1 MDFRVEAVKYII
13 TEQCQRVSTNNREN
27 AYCVEYTG
35 KGWKISPADREHL
48 CWSEGDNTFYLEP
61 KPSERTEEF
70 IASCRY
76 PESETAIAI
85 AKKLI
90 QRHEKQEYTTWS
102 FRMLKDRNND
112 NKTLDIIRDKLNGS
126 CYEDYDD
133 DSNIDKRVK
142 EIEGLAKETGV
153 VIVYGHSDDLIE
165 FRGAI
170 DDELGAWEGGIFLIH
185 NSAHP
190 NVEKLD
196 STDLYRLSIEE
207 RRNCI
212 FAKWPWHYKTDIPHK
227 EFTVFYDKPEDDEK
241 EWAEIYCSGIIF
253 SVKDLA

>member
-1 MDFRVEAVKYII
+1 MDFSVEAVKYII

-133 DSNIDKRVK
+133 YED
-142 EIEGLAKETGV
+142 E
-153 VIVYGHSDDLIE
+153 YGHNYIDEEQRNFIREANKFFAENQICYVAKYGVENVRIVSLRDGEHWSDY
-165 FRGAI
+165 
-170 DDELGAWEGGIFLIH
+170 EL
-185 NSAHP
+185 
-190 NVEKLD
+190 
-196 STDLYRLSIEE
+196 
-207 RRNCI
+207 
-212 FAKWPWHYKTDIPHK
+212 
-227 EFTVFYDKPEDDEK
+227 
-241 EWAEIYCSGIIF
+241 
-253 SVKDLA
+253 